1 MTSRARITLA
11 ISTAAVSLSL
21 LLAPSAFAEDKMGK
35 SDAMTKQDTMSNAS
49 MKKDGKDAMSKDSM
63 SKDSM
68 TKDSMSKDTMAKDAM
83 SKDKMSKDKM
93 SSSMAKDAM
102 KKDDLKKDD
111 MKK

>member
-63 SKDSM
+63 SKE
-68 TKDSMSKDTMAKDAM
+68 TMAKDAM

-93 SSSMAKDAM
+93 SNSMAKDAM
-102 KKDDLKKDD
+102 KNDDMKKDD

>member
-49 MKKDGKDAMSKDSM
+49 VKKDGKDAMSKDSM

-68 TKDSMSKDTMAKDAM
+68 SKETMAKDAM

-93 SSSMAKDAM
+93 SNSMAKDAM
-102 KKDDLKKDD
+102 KKDDMKKDD

>member
-63 SKDSM
+63 SKD
-68 TKDSMSKDTMAKDAM
+68 TMAKDAT

-102 KKDDLKKDD
+102 KKDDMKKDD